1 MLEDKGD
8 IMLYMENARTAF
20 AEACGTWNKYNSES
34 EFYHKLAQMIPNR
47 VDVDTLILAIKIA
60 LADADREDKN
70 TLGFIAIIPQY
81 VRQCASYEFTH
92 EFREKFN
99 LEVLGFTQEDL
110 PDVDYGC
117 IEVEKDVIDISNKD
131 RYEVL
136 AALYNASTPVGKG
149 FIEYNP
155 MSWDRETAAMYY
167 ECYGKANA
175 INGTVN
181 FKWILGRPVSCTFED
196 NLVYVSS
203 YNRDNEEGLAQ
214 RAISTVPNIEDVK
227 HNIK

>member
-1 MLEDKGD
+1 
-8 IMLYMENARTAF
+8 MLYMENARSAF
-20 AEACGTWNKYNSES
+20 AAASGTLDEYNSES
-34 EFYHKLAQMIPNR
+34 EFYHRLAQMIPDK

-60 LADADREDKN
+60 LSDEEREGRN

-99 LEVLGFTQEDL
+99 FEVLGLTKEDL
-110 PDVDYGC
+110 PDVDYGFV
-117 IEVEKDVIDISNKD
+117 EVEKDIIDISNKD

-155 MSWDRETAAMYY
+155 IPWDREMAVMYFDN
-167 ECYGKANA
+167 YGEVDENM
-175 INGTVN
+175 GTVK
-181 FKWILGRPVSCTFED
+181 FKWILGRPVSCTFKG
-196 NLVYVSS
+196 NLLYVWS

-214 RAISTVPNIEDVK
+214 RAVATVPNIEK
-227 HNIK
+227 IKKK